1 MPHQMRS
8 PVFRLIGAERSYF
21 TAKVRPALRAKRVT
35 FEEIPATPGAY
46 REILRR
52 TGLAFIP
59 VVVTPEDA
67 TWQDT
72 SEILDALEARFP
84 DPALYPTTP
93 VQRLAASL
101 LELYADEFMILPA
114 MHFRWSTPEGEREAR
129 GAFAALSGDP
139 ETANRFADRIRAS
152 LPPLGVNKD
161 TIPPIEAH
169 LDELLGLL
177 EELFAE
183 QPFLLGRR
191 PSLADCSLMGPLYA
205 HLYLDVVPGPW
216 LRARAPRTGHWIE
229 RMNHPDPGAFGDF
242 LPGDALHPALGRILG
257 LVGRDALPVVLDTV
271 RAVEAW
277 ADARP
282 EGSDEP
288 PRAVGMHATRL
299 RGVAMQRYTS
309 PYTLWM
315 VQRPLDAYRALPAP
329 ERAAVDR
336 ALAGSAC
343 EALLAYA
350 PRHRLGKRRF
360 RLAFEAGTPR

>member
-21 TAKVRPALRAKRVT
+21 TGKVRPALRAKRVC
-35 FEEIPATPGAY
+35 FEEIPATPEAY

-84 DPALYPTTP
+84 EPALYPRAP
-93 VQRLAASL
+93 VQRVAAYL
-101 LELYADEFMILPA
+101 FELYADEFMLLPA
-114 MHFRWSTPEGEREAR
+114 MHYRWSTPEGEREAR
-129 GAFAALSGDP
+129 GAFAALSGRP
-139 ETANRFADRIRAS
+139 EAANRFADRMSAT
-152 LPPLGVNKD
+152 LPALGVTKD
-161 TIPPIEAH
+161 TIPAIEAH

-177 EELFAE
+177 EEILAD
-183 QPFLLGRR
+183 QPFLLGAR
-191 PSLADCSLMGPLYA
+191 PSLADCALMGPLYA
-205 HLYLDVVPGPW
+205 HLFLDVVPGPW
-216 LRARAPRTGHWIE
+216 LRGRAPRTSHWIE
-229 RMNHPDPGAFGDF
+229 RMNHPDAAAFGDF
-242 LPGDALHPALGRILG
+242 LPGDALHPAFGRILA
-257 LVGRDALPVVLDTV
+257 LVGRDALPVVLDTL
-271 RAVEAW
+271 RAFEGW

-299 RGVAMQRYTS
+299 RGVPMPRYTS
-309 PYTLWM
+309 AYTLWM

-336 ALAGSAC
+336 ALAGCSCA
-343 EALLAYA
+343 ALLGYA

-360 RLAFEAGTPR
+360 QLVFETETPR

>member
-1 MPHQMRS
+1 
-8 PVFRLIGAERSYF
+8 
-21 TAKVRPALRAKRVT
+21 
-35 FEEIPATPGAY
+35 
-46 REILRR
+46 
-52 TGLAFIP
+52 
-59 VVVTPEDA
+59 
-67 TWQDT
+67 
-72 SEILDALEARFP
+72 
-84 DPALYPTTP
+84 
-93 VQRLAASL
+93 
-101 LELYADEFMILPA
+101 
-114 MHFRWSTPEGEREAR
+114 
-129 GAFAALSGDP
+129 
-139 ETANRFADRIRAS
+139 
-152 LPPLGVNKD
+152 
-161 TIPPIEAH
+161 
-169 LDELLGLL
+169 
-177 EELFAE
+177 
-183 QPFLLGRR
+183 
-191 PSLADCSLMGPLYA
+191 MGPLYA

-216 LRARAPRTGHWIE
+216 LRRRAPRTSHWIE
-229 RMNHPDPGAFGDF
+229 RMNHPAPASFGDF
-242 LPGDALHPALGRILG
+242 LPGDALHPALGRILA
-257 LVGRDALPVVLDTV
+257 LVGGDALPVVLDTV